1 MLNAGGTLR
10 VEKSFGSKEWG
21 GVVVEHCAV
30 KFVCSRL
37 GDNRHLSNGGELGG
51 VVGQVD
57 LHLLKGLNVIGQRAC
72 LRVVDTIREGCPV
85 DRPVVLVHPAAAE
98 ACDAAAILPLQT

>member
-1 MLNAGGTLR
+1 MLDAGGTLG

-57 LHLLKGLNVIGQRAC
+57 LLVRRQTITVAAVYITQVNDTMLNA
-72 LRVVDTIREGCPV
+72 
-85 DRPVVLVHPAAAE
+85 
-98 ACDAAAILPLQT
+98 